1 MKYLFLIILVSNF
14 TYSQSING
22 IYKSNFSSFINSL
35 DNSKNYT
42 NYNESMIVVD
52 IYEVPSPSGSVTI
65 SFKNEKGEN
74 ASIKFVVK
82 TNKKYHYED
91 GNTYLYYDGVISL
104 MGYETKTECTIAFD
118 VEVET
123 LIIVYESGNSQTW
136 NLTKI

>member
-1 MKYLFLIILVSNF
+1 
-14 TYSQSING
+14 
-22 IYKSNFSSFINSL
+22 
-35 DNSKNYT
+35 
-42 NYNESMIVVD
+42 MIVVD